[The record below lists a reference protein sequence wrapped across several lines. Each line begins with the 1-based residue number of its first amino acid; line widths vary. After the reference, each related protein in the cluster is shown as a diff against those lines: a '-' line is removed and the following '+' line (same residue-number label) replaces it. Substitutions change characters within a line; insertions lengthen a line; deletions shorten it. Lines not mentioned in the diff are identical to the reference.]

1 MAEEIRLNCGVSLIT
16 EKNTM
21 VRSAALGIWV
31 ASGSV
36 YEDDMTHGVSH
47 FIEHMMFKGTETRTA
62 RQIAEDMDKIGATFN
77 AMTGKEAT
85 CYYVKTLTS
94 NIYRGAEIL
103 LDMVLESQ
111 FAQEEIDKER
121 QVILEEIKM
130 VKDTP
135 DDEIYDTIS
144 ELVNKGNPLER
155 SILGTPESLAG
166 IDHERMVE
174 YYRKRYARDGI
185 VIAAAGNFDEKK
197 LTDLF
202 EEKMGALNEH
212 LPSSERTV
220 GPYQKSFDVKVKD
233 IEQTHI
239 CLATKGVSYTD
250 DLYHPFALMN
260 SILGGSMS
268 SRLFQNI
275 REQKGLAYNVCSMNS
290 FSSFTGFFNIYAGV
304 AHENAA
310 RTIREIRYELERM
323 AEHGVTEEELS
334 IAKEQAKTS
343 YIFSLENPT
352 ALMFSLGRNKLL
364 MNRLFSVDESLE
376 KFNAVTTQDI
386 LRVAEMIGDLDT
398 YCGAAVTG
406 KELDLEELIKE
417 SKSNNEN

>member
-1 MAEEIRLNCGVSLIT
+1 MAEEIRLDCGVSIII

-21 VRSAALGIWV
+21 VRSAALGVWV

-47 FIEHMMFKGTETRTA
+47 FIEHMMFKGTEKRTA
-62 RQIAEDMDKIGATFN
+62 RMIAEDMDKIGATFN
-77 AMTGKEAT
+77 AMTGKEST

-94 NIYRGAEIL
+94 NIYKGAEIL
-103 LDMVLESQ
+103 MDMVLGSK
-111 FAQEEIDKER
+111 FDQEEIDKER

-135 DDEIYDTIS
+135 DDEIYDIIS
-144 ELVNKGNPLER
+144 ELVNKGNPLAR
-155 SILGTPESLAG
+155 SILGTPESLAC

-174 YYRKRYARDGI
+174 YYRRRYARDGI
-185 VIAAAGNFDEKK
+185 VIAVAGNFDEKK
-197 LTDLF
+197 IVALF
-202 EEKMGALNEH
+202 EEKLSALNDH
-212 LPSSERTV
+212 LPDHERTV
-220 GPYQKSFDVKVKD
+220 GPYSRSFDVKVKD

-239 CLATKGVSYTD
+239 CLAAPGVSYMD
-250 DLYHPFALMN
+250 DLYYAFVLMN

-290 FSSFTGFFNIYAGV
+290 FSSFNGFFNIYAGV
-304 AHENAA
+304 AHENTAK
-310 RTIREIRYELERM
+310 TINEIRYELEKL
-323 AEHGVTEEELS
+323 ADHGVTEEELS

-343 YIFSLENPT
+343 YIFSLENT
-352 ALMFSLGRNKLL
+352 AALMFSLGRNKLL

-376 KFNAVTTQDI
+376 KFNAVTRQDI
-386 LRVAEMIGDLDT
+386 LCAAEKVGNLDL
-398 YCGAAVTG
+398 YCGAAITG
-406 KELDLEELIKE
+406 KELNLEEIIDE
-417 SKSNNEN
+417 SKNQ

>member
-1 MAEEIRLNCGVSLIT
+1 MAKEIKLENGISIII

-36 YEDDMTHGVSH
+36 YEDDLTHGVSH
-47 FIEHMMFKGTETRTA
+47 FIEHMMFKGTENRSA

-103 LDMVLESQ
+103 IDMVLGSTFETV
-111 FAQEEIDKER
+111 ELDKER

-135 DDEIYDTIS
+135 DDEIFDLIS
-144 ELVNKGNPLER
+144 EQVNRGNPLER

-166 IDHERMVE
+166 IDRDRMVD
-174 YYRKRYARDGI
+174 YYRRRYARDSI
-185 VIAAAGNFDEKK
+185 VVAVAGNFDEQKII
-197 LTDLF
+197 DLF
-202 EEKMGALNEH
+202 SEKMGVLNETAPA
-212 LPSSERTV
+212 LEKTIS
-220 GPYQKSFDVKVKD
+220 PYQKSSLVKVKD

-239 CLATKGVSYTD
+239 CLAAPGVSYD
-250 DLYHPFALMN
+250 HELYYAFVLMN

-275 REQKGLAYNVCSMNS
+275 REQKGLAYHVSSVNS
-290 FSSFTGFFNIYAGV
+290 FNSFTGFFNIYAGV
-304 AHENAA
+304 SYENAA
-310 RTIREIRYELERM
+310 ETIREIRRELQTMRED
-323 AEHGVTEEELS
+323 GVSEEELS
-334 IAKEQAKTS
+334 IAKEQVKTTS
-343 YIFSLENPT
+343 IFSLENPA

-376 KFNAVTTQDI
+376 KYNAVTRADI
-386 LRVAEMIGDLDT
+386 LKAAEMIGDLDN
-398 YCGAAVTG
+398 YCAAVITN
-406 KELDLEELIKE
+406 KEMDIEDLIHE
-417 SKSNNEN
+417 SKNL

>member
-1 MAEEIRLNCGVSLIT
+1 MAEEIRLDCGVSIIT

-21 VRSAALGIWV
+21 VRSAALGVWV

-36 YEDDMTHGVSH
+36 YEDSMNHGVSH

-77 AMTGKEAT
+77 AMTGKEST

-103 LDMVLESQ
+103 LDMVLGSK
-111 FAQEEIDKER
+111 FAQDEIDKER
-121 QVILEEIKM
+121 HVILEEIKM

-166 IDHERMVE
+166 IDHDRMME

-185 VIAAAGNFDEKK
+185 VIAVAGNFDEKK
-197 LTDLF
+197 IADLF
-202 EEKMGALNEH
+202 EEKMGVLNEQ
-212 LPSSERTV
+212 LPAYERV
-220 GPYQKSFDVKVKD
+220 IRPYSRSYDVKVKD

-239 CLATKGVSYTD
+239 CLAAPSVSYTD
-250 DLYHPFALMN
+250 DLYYAFVLMN

-275 REQKGLAYNVCSMNS
+275 REQKGLAYNVCSMNA

-304 AHENAA
+304 AHENTGK
-310 RTIREIRYELERM
+310 TIREIRREVEKL
-323 AEHGVTEEELS
+323 AEHGVTEEELA

-343 YIFSLENPT
+343 YIFSLENPS

-364 MNRLFSVDESLE
+364 LNRLFSVDESLE
-376 KFNAVTTQDI
+376 KFNAVTTGDI
-386 LRVAEMIGDLDT
+386 LKAAGMIGELDA

-406 KELDLEELIKE
+406 RELDLEELINE
-417 SKSNNEN
+417 SKNQ

>member
-1 MAEEIRLNCGVSLIT
+1 MAEEIRLDCGVSIII

-47 FIEHMMFKGTETRTA
+47 FIEHMMFKGTEKRTA
-62 RQIAEDMDKIGATFN
+62 RMIAEDMDKIGATFN
-77 AMTGKEAT
+77 AMTGKEST

-94 NIYRGAEIL
+94 NIYKGAEIL
-103 LDMVLESQ
+103 MDMVLGSK
-111 FAQEEIDKER
+111 FDQEEIDKER

-135 DDEIYDTIS
+135 DDEIYDIIS
-144 ELVNKGNPLER
+144 ELVNKGNPLAR

-174 YYRKRYARDGI
+174 YYRRRYARDGI
-185 VIAAAGNFDEKK
+185 VIAVAGNFDEKK
-197 LTDLF
+197 IVALF
-202 EEKMGALNEH
+202 EEKLSALNDH
-212 LPSSERTV
+212 LPDHERTV
-220 GPYQKSFDVKVKD
+220 GPYSRSFDVKVKD

-239 CLATKGVSYTD
+239 CLAAPGVSYMD
-250 DLYHPFALMN
+250 DLYYAFVLMN

-290 FSSFTGFFNIYAGV
+290 FSSFNGFFNIYAGV
-304 AHENAA
+304 AHENTAK
-310 RTIREIRYELERM
+310 TINEIRYELEKL
-323 AEHGVTEEELS
+323 ADHGVTEEELS

-343 YIFSLENPT
+343 YIFSLENT
-352 ALMFSLGRNKLL
+352 AALMFSLGRNKLL

-376 KFNAVTTQDI
+376 KFNAVTRQDI
-386 LRVAEMIGDLDT
+386 LCAAEKVGNLDL
-398 YCGAAVTG
+398 YCGAAITG
-406 KELDLEELIKE
+406 KELNLEEIIDE
-417 SKSNNEN
+417 SKNQ

>member
-1 MAEEIRLNCGVSLIT
+1 MAEEIRLDCGVSIIT

-21 VRSAALGIWV
+21 VRSAALGVWV

-36 YEDDMTHGVSH
+36 YEDGLTHGVSH
-47 FIEHMMFKGTETRTA
+47 FIEHMMFKGTENRSA

-77 AMTGKEAT
+77 AMTGKEST

-103 LDMVLESQ
+103 LDMVLGSQ

-135 DDEIYDTIS
+135 DDEIYDIIS

-166 IDHERMVE
+166 INHDRMVE

-185 VIAAAGNFDEKK
+185 VIAVAGNFDEKK
-197 LTDLF
+197 IVDLF
-202 EEKMGALNEH
+202 EEKMSVLNEH
-212 LPSSERTV
+212 LPDYERV
-220 GPYQKSFDVKVKD
+220 IGPYGQSFDVKVKD

-239 CLATKGVSYTD
+239 CLAAPSVSYTD
-250 DLYHPFALMN
+250 DLYYGFVLMN

-275 REQKGLAYNVCSMNS
+275 REQKGLAYNVCSMNA

-304 AHENAA
+304 AHENVAK
-310 RTIREIRYELERM
+310 TIKEIRYEVERL
-323 AEHGVTEEELS
+323 AEHGVTEEELA

-343 YIFSLENPT
+343 YIFSLENPA

-364 MNRLFSVDESLE
+364 MDRLFSVDESLE

-386 LRVAEMIGDLDT
+386 LKAAEMIGNLDI
-398 YCGAAVTG
+398 YCGAAITG
-406 KELDLEELIKE
+406 KELDLEELIDE
-417 SKSNNEN
+417 SKNQ

>member
-1 MAEEIRLNCGVSLIT
+1 MAEEIRLDCGVSIIT

-21 VRSAALGIWV
+21 VRSAALGVWV

-47 FIEHMMFKGTETRTA
+47 FIEHMMFKGTENRTA

-77 AMTGKEAT
+77 AMTGKEST

-103 LDMVLESQ
+103 LDMVLGSK

-166 IDHERMVE
+166 IDHDRMVE
-174 YYRKRYARDGI
+174 YYQKRYARDGI
-185 VIAAAGNFDEKK
+185 VIAVAGNFDENRIVA
-197 LTDLF
+197 LF
-202 EEKMGALNEH
+202 EEKMSALREH
-212 LPSSERTV
+212 LPDYERV
-220 GPYQKSFDVKVKD
+220 IKPYTRSFDVKVKD

-239 CLATKGVSYTD
+239 CLAAPSVSYTD
-250 DLYHPFALMN
+250 DLYYAFVLMN

-290 FSSFTGFFNIYAGV
+290 FSSFAGFFNIYAGV
-304 AHENAA
+304 AHENTEK
-310 RTIREIRYELERM
+310 TIREIRYELTRM
-323 AEHGVTEEELS
+323 AEHGVTEEELA

-343 YIFSLENPT
+343 YIFSLENPS

-364 MNRLFSVDESLE
+364 MDRLFSVDESLE

-386 LRVAEMIGDLDT
+386 LKAAEMIGDLDI

-406 KELDLEELIKE
+406 RELDLEEIINE
-417 SKSNNEN
+417 SKNQ

>member
-1 MAEEIRLNCGVSLIT
+1 MAEEIRLDCGVSIII

-21 VRSAALGIWV
+21 VRSAALGVWV

-47 FIEHMMFKGTETRTA
+47 FIEHMMFKGTEKRTA
-62 RQIAEDMDKIGATFN
+62 RMIAEDMDKIGATFN
-77 AMTGKEAT
+77 AMTGKEST

-94 NIYRGAEIL
+94 NIYKGAEIL
-103 LDMVLESQ
+103 LDMVLESK
-111 FAQEEIDKER
+111 FDQEEIDKER

-135 DDEIYDTIS
+135 DDEIYDIIS
-144 ELVNKGNPLER
+144 ELVNKGNPLAR

-166 IDHERMVE
+166 IDHEKMVE
-174 YYRKRYARDGI
+174 YYRRRYARDGI
-185 VIAAAGNFDEKK
+185 VIAVAGNFDEKK
-197 LTDLF
+197 IVALF
-202 EEKMGALNEH
+202 EEKLSALNEH
-212 LPSSERTV
+212 LPDYRRTV
-220 GPYQKSFDVKVKD
+220 GPYSRSFDVKVKD

-239 CLATKGVSYTD
+239 CLAAPGVSYMD
-250 DLYHPFALMN
+250 DLYYAFVLMN

-290 FSSFTGFFNIYAGV
+290 FSSFNGFFNIYAGV
-304 AHENAA
+304 AHENTAK
-310 RTIREIRYELERM
+310 TIKEIRYELAKL

-343 YIFSLENPT
+343 YIFSLENT
-352 ALMFSLGRNKLL
+352 AALMFSLGRNKLL
-364 MNRLFSVDESLE
+364 MNSLFSVDESLE
-376 KFNAVTTQDI
+376 KFNAVTRQDI
-386 LRVAEMIGDLDT
+386 LRAAEKVGSLDL

-406 KELDLEELIKE
+406 KELNLEEIIDE
-417 SKSNNEN
+417 SKNQ

>member
-1 MAEEIRLNCGVSLIT
+1 MAEEIRLDCGVSIIT

-21 VRSAALGIWV
+21 VRSAALGVWV

-36 YEDDMTHGVSH
+36 YEDGMTHGVSH
-47 FIEHMMFKGTETRTA
+47 FIEHMMFKGTENRTA

-77 AMTGKEAT
+77 AMTGKEST

-103 LDMVLESQ
+103 LDMVLGSK
-111 FAQEEIDKER
+111 FAQEEIEKER

-166 IDHERMVE
+166 IDHNRMVE

-185 VIAAAGNFDEKK
+185 VIAVAGNFDEKK
-197 LTDLF
+197 IMALF
-202 EEKMGALNEH
+202 EAKLGVLNEH
-212 LPSSERTV
+212 LPVCERDIK
-220 GPYQKSFDVKVKD
+220 PYSRSFDVKVKD

-239 CLATKGVSYTD
+239 CLAAPGVSYTD
-250 DLYHPFALMN
+250 DLYYAFVLMN

-290 FSSFTGFFNIYAGV
+290 FSSFNGFFNIYAGV
-304 AHENAA
+304 AHENTAK
-310 RTIREIRYELERM
+310 TIKEIRYEVEKM
-323 AEHGVTEEELS
+323 AAHGVTGEELA

-343 YIFSLENPT
+343 YIFSLENT
-352 ALMFSLGRNKLL
+352 AALMFSLGRNKLL

-386 LRVAEMIGDLDT
+386 LKAAEMIGDLDI

-406 KELDLEELIKE
+406 KELDLEEMINE
-417 SKSNNEN
+417 SKNQ

>member
-1 MAEEIRLNCGVSLIT
+1 MAEEIRLDCGVSIII

-21 VRSAALGIWV
+21 VRSAALGVWV

-47 FIEHMMFKGTETRTA
+47 FIEHMMFKGTEKRTA
-62 RQIAEDMDKIGATFN
+62 RMIAEDMDKIGATFN
-77 AMTGKEAT
+77 AMTGKEST

-94 NIYRGAEIL
+94 NIYKGAEIL
-103 LDMVLESQ
+103 LDMVLESK
-111 FAQEEIDKER
+111 FDQEEIDKER

-135 DDEIYDTIS
+135 DDEIYDIIS
-144 ELVNKGNPLER
+144 ELVNKGNPLAR

-166 IDHERMVE
+166 IDHEKMVE
-174 YYRKRYARDGI
+174 YYRRRYARDGI
-185 VIAAAGNFDEKK
+185 VIAVAGNFDEKK
-197 LTDLF
+197 IVALF
-202 EEKMGALNEH
+202 EEKLSALNEH
-212 LPSSERTV
+212 LPDYRRTV
-220 GPYQKSFDVKVKD
+220 GPYSRSFDVKVKD

-239 CLATKGVSYTD
+239 CLAAPGVSYMD
-250 DLYHPFALMN
+250 DLYYAFVLMN

-290 FSSFTGFFNIYAGV
+290 FSSFNGFFNIYAGV
-304 AHENAA
+304 AHENTAK
-310 RTIREIRYELERM
+310 TINEIRYELAKL

-343 YIFSLENPT
+343 YIFSLENT
-352 ALMFSLGRNKLL
+352 AALMFSLGRNKLL
-364 MNRLFSVDESLE
+364 MNRLFSVDESLD
-376 KFNAVTTQDI
+376 KFNAVTRQDI
-386 LRVAEMIGDLDT
+386 LRAAEKVGSLDL

-406 KELDLEELIKE
+406 KELDLEEIIDE
-417 SKSNNEN
+417 SKNQ